1 MKKNSRLIFILA
13 IVKFILPYLLQN
25 TIYEPHRDEF
35 LYLAEGHHLAW
46 GFNEIPPLL
55 SVFAWL
61 THVFG
66 DGIFWIKFW
75 PNLFGT
81 LTFIIT
87 AKIVRSLG
95 GKSFAIFLVFLPF
108 IFGAYLRVFF
118 LFQPNA
124 PEVFFWTMI
133 AYSVLR
139 YIQTEKEK
147 YLYILGVSIGLGMLS
162 KYSVAFFVVSIL
174 IGLLLTP
181 QRKVFLNKHLY
192 YAGGI
197 ALLIFLPTILWEY
210 NHHFPIVVHMKELNE
225 TQLQYVTPADFL
237 KGQLLMNIPCLI
249 IWLAGLFFT
258 AISSKGKRYRSF
270 AWAYLFVIIL
280 LITFHGKDYYSL
292 GIYPMLF
299 AFGAYHL
306 EKFSESRLR
315 IWRFVFV
322 IVPFLLGIIS
332 VPILLP
338 MLKPAPLADLYIKM
352 HTANTGA
359 LKWEDLKN
367 HPLPQDFAD
376 MLGWEEMTQ
385 KMAKAYNSLDSNDKA
400 HTFLFC
406 DNYGEAGAVNYYR
419 YKYNLP
425 EVHSDNGSFLYW
437 MPRNIHIDNI
447 ILITDDKEEM
457 GHPFVKMF
465 KSAVVA
471 DSVTNAYAR
480 EHGALIIV
488 LKGANEEFNKM
499 FKQKINAD
507 YNKFR

>member
-13 IVKFILPYLLQN
+13 IIKFVTPYLLQN
-25 TIYEPHRDEF
+25 SFYEPHRDEF

-46 GFNEIPPLL
+46 GFNEVPPLL

-61 THVFG
+61 THLLG
-66 DGIFWIKFW
+66 DGIFWIKLW

-81 LTFIIT
+81 FTFILT
-87 AKIVRSLG
+87 AKIIRSLG
-95 GKSFAIFLVFLPF
+95 GKSLAIFLAFLPF

-124 PEVFFWTMI
+124 PEVFFWTAI
-133 AYSVLR
+133 AYSLLR
-139 YIQTEKEK
+139 YIQTEKNK
-147 YLYILGVSIGLGMLS
+147 YLYIFGICIGLGMLS
-162 KYSVAFFVVSIL
+162 KYSVAFFVVSLL

-181 QRKVFLNKHLY
+181 QRKIFLNKHLY
-192 YAGGI
+192 YAGGV

-210 NHHFPIVVHMKELNE
+210 NHHFPIIVHMNELNE
-225 TQLQYVTPADFL
+225 TQLKYISPGGFL
-237 KGQLLMNIPCLI
+237 KGQLLMNIACAF

-258 AISSKGKRYRSF
+258 GFSYKGRKYRAF
-270 AWAYLFVIIL
+270 AWSYILVIGL
-280 LITFHGKDYYSL
+280 LIIFHGKDYYSL
-292 GIYPMLF
+292 GVYPVLF

-306 EKFSESRLR
+306 EKFSEGRSPVWRL
-315 IWRFVFV
+315 IF
-322 IVPFLLGIIS
+322 IIIPFLLGIVT

-338 MLKPAPLADLYIKM
+338 ILRPAPLANLYVKM
-352 HTANTGA
+352 HVAKTGS
-359 LKWEDLKN
+359 LKWEDLKD

-376 MLGWEEMTQ
+376 MLGWEEMTE
-385 KMAKAYNSLDSNDKA
+385 KMAKAYDNLDSNDKA

-406 DNYGEAGAVNYYR
+406 DNYGQAGAANYYR

-480 EHGALIIV
+480 EYGALIIV
-488 LKGANEEFNKM
+488 FKGANEEFNKM
-499 FKQKINAD
+499 FKQKIDAD